1 MQSNNNNQMRSRKKH
16 ERIIIIALLHF
27 DFFFSIRDYY
37 SFRSRHTHTRSL
49 AYTVNTEWFVKHST
63 GVNIV

>member
-16 ERIIIIALLHF
+16 ERIIIALLHF
-27 DFFFSIRDYY
+27 DSFFSIRDYY
-37 SFRSRHTHTRSL
+37 SFRSRHTHTRPL